1 MAKTGITVN
10 RINLGITNS
19 YIDEI
24 RVARRLS
31 PNTVESYSR
40 DLRKLTIFSTSL
52 DKRLDQLNRSD
63 LEEFTRQQMGSG
75 LAARSVARC
84 VATVRSFYRF
94 LVTDGQVR
102 RNPADELRAPRSWP
116 ALPKYLT
123 LDDIDRLIQHPDT
136 TLPIGI
142 RDRALIEVL
151 YATGMRVTELVF
163 LRLQDV
169 NLSAGYVTTIGKG
182 SKERLIPLGRMAVQW
197 VKRYC
202 ESARKELLR
211 GKKSSKLF
219 LNARDGRGLTRVGF
233 WKILRKHAIGA
244 GLHGDISPHV
254 IRHSFAT
261 HLLDRGADLRSIQ
274 TLLGHSDL
282 STTQIY
288 THVQEARL
296 RAIYDSFHPRT

>member
-1 MAKTGITVN
+1 MSKKPTTIS
-10 RINLGITNS
+10 RINLEITS
-19 YIDEI
+19 CFLDEI

-31 PNTVESYSR
+31 PNTVESYKR
-40 DLRKLTIFSTSL
+40 DLKKLTVFSSL
-52 DKRLDQLNRSD
+52 SKKRLDTLNRSD
-63 LEEFTRQQMGSG
+63 LEAFVRQLMGSG

-94 LVTDGQVR
+94 LVTDGQVLA
-102 RNPADELRAPRSWP
+102 NPADELRAPRSWP
-116 ALPKYLT
+116 ALPRYLT
-123 LDDIDRLIQHPDT
+123 FDDIDRLIQQPDT

-163 LRLQDV
+163 LRLQDL
-169 NLSAGYVTTIGKG
+169 NLSAGYVKTVGKG

-197 VKRYC
+197 IQRYRAV
-202 ESARKELLR
+202 ARPELLR
-211 GKKSSKLF
+211 GKKSLKLF
-219 LNARDGRGLTRVGF
+219 VNARDGQGLTRVGF

-244 GLHGDISPHV
+244 GLHGNISPHV

-296 RAIYDSFHPRT
+296 RDIYDSFHPRP